1 MEGWIVTSVASVAL
15 IVLALVVWRWWI
27 TRRQLRTTRYQLT
40 QVQRGLEQAQGEINV
55 LRVRQAAIGQAA
67 AGALLMLDA
76 EGHITWANPAA
87 RQVLADIGL
96 FGDPLGKTLIEVT
109 RSYELD
115 AWLGAR
121 SAETLT
127 RQITLGQ
134 HTFSARLVAMPN
146 GSLMALEDVSELQR
160 LGRARRDFV
169 ANISHELR
177 TPLAAIRLL
186 VDTLQAGALA
196 DSTVAPEM
204 LSKINLEVDALSQ
217 LARELLDL
225 AMIESGQMPLK
236 LVNTDLCELAQ
247 PQIER
252 FLPQAEQKKIAL
264 QMNIA
269 PCPNVLADKEMIGRV
284 LTNLLHNALKF
295 TPEGGQIVIGAQAE
309 GDTVTVSV
317 SDTGPGVPREE
328 LTRIFER
335 FYKVD
340 RARGQAG
347 TGLGL
352 AVARHIVEGHS
363 GRIWAE
369 SELGKGTTFRF
380 TLPAG

>member
-1 MEGWIVTSVASVAL
+1 MEGWIVACAAL
-15 IVLALVVWRWWI
+15 AILALVAWRLWI
-27 TRRQLRTTRYQLT
+27 VRRQLRAARHQLT
-40 QVQRGLEQAQGEINV
+40 EARRGLEQAQGEINA
-55 LRVRQAAIGQAA
+55 LRIQQSAVGAAVTD
-67 AGALLMLDA
+67 ALLVLDA
-76 EGHITWANPAA
+76 ERHITWANPAA
-87 RQVLADIGL
+87 RELLAVIGL
-96 FGDPLGKTLIEVT
+96 LGELEGKTLIEAT
-109 RSYELD
+109 RSHELD
-115 AWLGAR
+115 ALAGAPA
-121 SAETLT
+121 AETAT
-127 RQITLGQ
+127 RQLTLGQ
-134 HTFSARLVAMPN
+134 QTFSARVVAVQA
-146 GSLMALEDVSELQR
+146 GCVVALEDVSELQR

-177 TPLAAIRLL
+177 TPLASIRLL

-196 DSTVAPEM
+196 DSTVAPDM

-236 LVNTDLCELAQ
+236 LISTDLRELARTQ
-247 PQIER
+247 VER

-264 QMNIA
+264 LVDIA
-269 PCPNVLADKEMIGRV
+269 ACPHVLADKEMIGRV
-284 LTNLLHNALKF
+284 FANLLHNALKF
-295 TPEGGQIVIGAQAE
+295 TPEGGQIVIGAQAG
-309 GDTVTVSV
+309 GDAVTVSV
-317 SDTGPGVPREE
+317 SDTGPGIPREE
-328 LTRIFER
+328 LPRVFER

-380 TLPAG
+380 TLPVG